1 MTFGKVFN
9 FYTLLFLQTSHSFE
23 IMSEISPSGTH
34 LLKYASYASNILCQ
48 IICNVYLIA
57 IDSLEYGYLYP
68 GHTGMQ

>member
-1 MTFGKVFN
+1 
-9 FYTLLFLQTSHSFE
+9 
-23 IMSEISPSGTH
+23 MSEISPSGTH